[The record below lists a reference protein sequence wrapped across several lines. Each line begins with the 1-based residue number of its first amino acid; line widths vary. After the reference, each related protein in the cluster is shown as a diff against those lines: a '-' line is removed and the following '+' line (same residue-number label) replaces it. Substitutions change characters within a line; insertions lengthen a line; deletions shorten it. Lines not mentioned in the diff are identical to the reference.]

1 MIILS
6 LLLWTLLFAPVTAF
20 WASDRGYDAM
30 SWYCYGLLLGPVGLL
45 VGLLPKRA
53 HAPECLFSPEW
64 QTTLSA

>member
-6 LLLWTLLFAPVTAF
+6 RLLWTLLFAPVTAF

-30 SWYCYGLLLGPVGLL
+30 NWYCYGLALGPVGLL

-64 QTTLSA
+64 QTNLSA

>member
-1 MIILS
+1 MIIRA

-30 SWYCYGLLLGPVGLL
+30 NWYCYGLALGPVGLL

-64 QTTLSA
+64 QTNLSA